1 MGLLRERLS
10 TTEDTEFHR
19 GNFSV
24 PSVPSV
30 VEPALRYAGRSQE
43 GFVKKILAIACVVF
57 SAALALAQTPAPAA
71 KAPAAAPVKDPVT
84 TSLRFLLQ
92 RSEGNTVGSVE
103 AMPADKFS
111 YKPTPDQMTFVHLVV
126 HIIGFNNSFCAKAAD
141 VPAPKV
147 EESKETDSKDKLV
160 AAVKASY
167 AFCDD
172 VVGKMDDSK
181 IADSIEIFGG
191 RQAPRA
197 MASLILASGWAD
209 HYAAAAMYLRLNGIT
224 PPSAQK
230 K

>member
-1 MGLLRERLS
+1 MLE
-10 TTEDTEFHR
+10 
-19 GNFSV
+19 
-24 PSVPSV
+24 
-30 VEPALRYAGRSQE
+30 ALRRLPVKRTLAVAG
-43 GFVKKILAIACVVF
+43 LVVY
-57 SAALALAQTPAPAA
+57 AALAVAQSSTPSA
-71 KAPAAAPVKDPVT
+71 KALAAAAPVSVKEPVT

-92 RSEGNTVGSVE
+92 RSQGNTVGAVE

-111 YKPTPDQMTFVHLVV
+111 YKPTPDQEPFVHLVV

-147 EESKETDSKDKLV
+147 DEPKETDSKDQLV

-167 AFCDD
+167 SFCSDAIA
-172 VVGKMDDSK
+172 KMDDSK
-181 IADSIEIFGG
+181 LGDSIEIFGG

-209 HYAAAAMYLRLNGIT
+209 HYAAAAMYLRLNGIL
-224 PPSAQK
+224 PPSAQPK